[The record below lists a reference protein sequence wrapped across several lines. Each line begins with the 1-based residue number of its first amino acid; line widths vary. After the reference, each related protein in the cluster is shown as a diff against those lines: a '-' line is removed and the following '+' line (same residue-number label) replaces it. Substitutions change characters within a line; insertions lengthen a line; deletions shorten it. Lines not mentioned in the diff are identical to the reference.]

1 MEYLG
6 SRKCVHRD
14 LAARNIL
21 VDKDYIIKIADFGLA
36 RDVQKDDYYRKVSG
50 GFIPIRWMAPESL
63 FEQRYT
69 IQSDV
74 WSFGVTLWEMMSL
87 GARPYPEL
95 EKYEDVLAALRK
107 GCRLERP
114 QNCSQVIFKKL
125 NFCFFANFFLCRKS
139 TQSC

>member
-74 WSFGVTLWEMMSL
+74 WSFGIFMWEIFYFGSAQPYGDILDDKELKLYLQVT
-87 GARPYPEL
+87 
-95 EKYEDVLAALRK
+95 
-107 GCRLERP
+107 RL
-114 QNCSQVIFKKL
+114 
-125 NFCFFANFFLCRKS
+125 
-139 TQSC
+139 